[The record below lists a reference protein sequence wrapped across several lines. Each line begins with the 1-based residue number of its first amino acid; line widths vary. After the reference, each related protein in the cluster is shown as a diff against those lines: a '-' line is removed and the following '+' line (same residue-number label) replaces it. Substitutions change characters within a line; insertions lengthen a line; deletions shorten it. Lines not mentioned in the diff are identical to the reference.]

1 MKRFIL
7 KILLFF
13 TIVAIIDS
21 ALGTL
26 FDKIVSASDV
36 SEFGRDNHI
45 CNTGREDILVF
56 GSSRAV
62 HHYDSNMLTDSLG
75 LSCYNCGEDGQ
86 GIILNYCRLLMF
98 KQHHTPKVV
107 IYDIE
112 PQYDIYSCDNQ
123 RFLKW
128 LKTHGN
134 RPKVKEIIS
143 SVDNTEQYKLLC
155 KMYQYNSELTSLAI
169 AIKHFREQDT
179 LAGFNPR
186 RGVIDSYTK
195 SVYSKHTNK
204 TIDSL
209 KIGYMK
215 DFIQSLKDSK
225 LFVIISPLWHGGNNE
240 WYMPVYQL
248 CQKFDVELI
257 DFSNNPKYV
266 HQDKYFLDATHLND
280 IGANEFTKDL
290 IKIIKKRMTDGSIPN
305 MCRKSSV
312 HAS

>member
-1 MKRFIL
+1 MKSFIL
-7 KILLFF
+7 KILLLF
-13 TIVAIIDS
+13 TIVVIIDTS
-21 ALGTL
+21 LGTL
-26 FDKIVSASDV
+26 FDSITSSSDI

-86 GIILNYCRLLMF
+86 GIILNYSRLLMF
-98 KQHHTPKVV
+98 KQHHTPKIV

-143 SVDNTEQYKLLC
+143 SVDNTEQYKLLS
-155 KMYQYNSELTSLAI
+155 KMYQYNSELISLAI
-169 AIKHFREQDT
+169 AIKHFREPDT
-179 LAGFNPR
+179 LAGFSPR
-186 RGVIDSYTK
+186 QGVIDSYTK
-195 SVYSKHTNK
+195 SVYKQHSNK

-215 DFIQSLKDSK
+215 DFILSLK
-225 LFVIISPLWHGGNNE
+225 ISPRFEN
-240 WYMPVYQL
+240 V
-248 CQKFDVELI
+248 I
-257 DFSNNPKYV
+257 DCNLFS
-266 HQDKYFLDATHLND
+266 FLDNL
-280 IGANEFTKDL
+280 
-290 IKIIKKRMTDGSIPN
+290 
-305 MCRKSSV
+305 
-312 HAS
+312 